1 MLVEIDLLRVAVP
14 ALTQRMSIQAH
25 IPETSCSIIEE
36 TPAFIEALQQAYQY
50 TQVGDHT
57 NAIALLQNWQ
67 HIPLSPSETTASH
80 ILLAVNLAR
89 AGRLEEAEQ
98 GFQQALVTSFPSDQ
112 KTLRAITLHNL
123 ACCVYVPRGKFHLA
137 LSYGEQASLLFAE
150 SSTPHWGYPALQ
162 TLVYL
167 TMGDRRQARNRLL
180 EMVDEVEPATR
191 TASIYYYLWAR
202 LAIDDQELD
211 KAKEYLRLGLRI
223 TTQNGNPDLD
233 ILFRIEQSRFYRKSG
248 KLSLAMEWAE
258 EALRR
263 AQDRKIPF
271 YMGQAA
277 VEVAQV
283 WHEIQEAPRA
293 FEMLEYASEL
303 FASLNCE
310 YGLARVAYLAALW
323 KFQHQ
328 HPQAEQAWQLA
339 AQAIF
344 RGGYAFLLEKDQE
357 RAFHLVSRWSR
368 NGTPET
374 RQISGQI
381 LHALANVPPPPLRIA
396 TLGRFAVWKGHTL
409 IPSKAWLRRRAGELF
424 RFLLLQPGRKAGR
437 EVVLEALWP
446 EHDERS
452 AADLLHQSTSALR
465 HILEPNLPDKL
476 PSRYLN
482 YEGEE
487 IRLVLP
493 AGSVVDFEVFRTRLR
508 SAVTSRHTDALQE
521 ALDLYQGELLPMDRY
536 REWTDALRTRLAELH
551 LEGLVTLASLYLE
564 QERFTDALDRVHQA
578 LHLDPWNEEA
588 VRVGMLTYLKLGSAP
603 YALRLY
609 RRLAEVLNQELGL
622 IPRRDL
628 QELAESIQNR

>member
-1 MLVEIDLLRVAVP
+1 MLAEIDLLRVAIP
-14 ALTQRMSIQAH
+14 ALIQRTG
-25 IPETSCSIIEE
+25 ETTHTSEE
-36 TPAFIEALQQAYQY
+36 SDSMEKAAAFTASLQQAYQH
-50 TQVGDHT
+50 TQVGNHT
-57 NAIALLQNWQ
+57 ASLSLLQPWDD
-67 HIPLSPSETTASH
+67 SPSLPPEAGAGQ
-80 ILLAVNLAR
+80 ILLAVNLAHS
-89 AGRLEEAEQ
+89 GRLVEAEKV
-98 GFQQALVTSFPSDQ
+98 FQRALATSFPSDQ
-112 KTLRAITLHNL
+112 KTLRAVTLHNL
-123 ACCVYVPRGKFHLA
+123 ACCVWVPRGKFHLA
-137 LSYGEQASLLFAE
+137 LSYGEQASFLFTQAGI
-150 SSTPHWGYPALQ
+150 SHWGFPALQ

-167 TMGDRRQARNRLL
+167 TLGDRRQARNRLL

-202 LAIDDQELD
+202 LALDDQELD

-233 ILFRIEQSRFYRKSG
+233 IILRIEQSRYYRKIG
-248 KLSLAMEWAE
+248 KSSLAMEWAE
-258 EALRR
+258 EAFRH
-263 AQDRKIPF
+263 AQERKIP
-271 YMGQAA
+271 YYIGQAA

-283 WHEIQEAPRA
+283 WHENQESARA

-310 YGLARVAYLAALW
+310 YELARATYLAALW
-323 KFQHQ
+323 KFQHR
-328 HPQAEQAWQLA
+328 HPQAEQAWRLA
-339 AQAIF
+339 AQAIS

-357 RAFHLVSRWSR
+357 RAFHLVSSWSR
-368 NGTPET
+368 SGAPET

-396 TLGRFAVWKGHTL
+396 TLGRFAVWKGSIP

-424 RFLLLQPGRKAGR
+424 RFLLLQPERKAGK

-465 HILEPNLPDKL
+465 HILEPDLPEKL

-487 IRLVLP
+487 IRLILP
-493 AGSVVDFEVFRTRLR
+493 AGSVVDFEVFRTQLR
-508 SAVTSRHTDALQE
+508 SAVASRRPDALQE

-536 REWTDALRTRLAELH
+536 CEWTDALRTRLAELY
-551 LEGLVTLASLYLE
+551 LEGLVTLATLYLE

-588 VRVGMLTYLKLGSAP
+588 VRVGMLTYLRLGSAP

-609 RRLAEVLNQELGL
+609 RRLAEVLNRELG
-622 IPRRDL
+622 ITPRRDL